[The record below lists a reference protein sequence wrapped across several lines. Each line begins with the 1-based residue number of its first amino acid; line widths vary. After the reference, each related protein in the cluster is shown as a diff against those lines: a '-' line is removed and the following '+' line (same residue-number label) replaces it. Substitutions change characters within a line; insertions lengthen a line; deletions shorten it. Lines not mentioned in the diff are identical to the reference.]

1 MLKRF
6 GMSLKEDLLNKF
18 DLLLAEEGYASRSEA
33 IRDLIRDAL
42 VRREWI
48 NEETEIAGVTILV
61 YNHHEHELAQK
72 LTDVQH
78 LDHGMIIASLHAHL
92 DEHNCLEAVMLKG
105 KAREVKRIA
114 DSLIS
119 TRGVKHGQFVATTTG
134 TTL

>member
-6 GMSLKEDLLNKF
+6 GVSLKEDLLNKF

-48 NEETEIAGVTILV
+48 NEETEIAGVTTLV
-61 YNHHEHELAQK
+61 YNHHEQELAQK

-78 LDHGMIIASLHAHL
+78 RDHGLIIASLHAHL

-134 TTL
+134 TSL

>member
-6 GMSLKEDLLNKF
+6 GVSLKEDLLNKF

>member
-92 DEHNCLEAVMLKG
+92 DEHNCLEAVVLKG
-105 KAREVKRIA
+105 KAREVKRMA
-114 DSLIS
+114 DSLVS

>member
-1 MLKRF
+1 
-6 GMSLKEDLLNKF
+6 MSLKEDLLNKF

>member
-6 GMSLKEDLLNKF
+6 GVSLKEDLLNKF

-48 NEETEIAGVTILV
+48 NEETEIAGVTTLV
-61 YNHHEHELAQK
+61 YNHHEQELAQK

-78 LDHGMIIASLHAHL
+78 RDHGLIIASLHAHL

-134 TTL
+134 ATL

>member
-6 GMSLKEDLLNKF
+6 GVSLKEDLLNKF
-18 DLLLAEEGYASRSEA
+18 DLLLAEEGYSSRSEA

-48 NEETEIAGVTILV
+48 NEETEIAGVTTLV
-61 YNHHEHELAQK
+61 YNHHELELAQK

-78 LDHGMIIASLHAHL
+78 RNYGLIIASLHAHL

-105 KAREVKRIA
+105 KAREVQRIA

>member
-6 GMSLKEDLLNKF
+6 GVSLKEDLLNKF
-18 DLLLAEEGYASRSEA
+18 DLLLAEEGYSSRSEA

-48 NEETEIAGVTILV
+48 NEETEIAGVTTLV

-78 LDHGMIIASLHAHL
+78 RNYGLIIASLHAHL

-105 KAREVKRIA
+105 KAGEVKRIA
-114 DSLIS
+114 DGLIS

-134 TTL
+134 TGL